1 MIMKVKPQ
9 SVKGAILLFVG
20 VVAIVSVLTYMG
32 ITSSSSAWRIGYI
45 GNNGWDSWS
54 GHYELLDGKMRRTL
68 HFKEPQDIAFKVET
82 ESGTLSV
89 EIKDKTGN
97 VIFSQSDVGTI
108 SRSIS
113 VDGNIVVT
121 LSAEK
126 HKGSFSIN

>member
-1 MIMKVKPQ
+1 MKVKPQ

-20 VVAIVSVLTYMG
+20 IVAIVSVLTYMG

-82 ESGTLSV
+82 ESGALSV

>member
-1 MIMKVKPQ
+1 MKVKPQ

-20 VVAIVSVLTYMG
+20 IVAIVSVLTYMG
-32 ITSSSSAWRIGYI
+32 ITNSSSAWRIGYI

>member
-9 SVKGAILLFVG
+9 SVKGAILLVVG
-20 VVAIVSVLTYMG
+20 IVAIVTVLTYMG
-32 ITSSSSAWRIGYI
+32 ITNSRSAWRIGYI
-45 GNNGWDSWS
+45 GNNGWSSWS

-82 ESGTLSV
+82 ESGALSV

-97 VIFSQSDVGTI
+97 VIFSQSSVGNI
-108 SRSIS
+108 SRTLS